1 MVELYRLGGAYAE
14 VGDDET
20 AFGGS
25 RSTRFGA
32 FMIGLTADPESLPD
46 ARGWVRSFWEALH
59 RHATDAGSYV
69 NAMADIEEDR
79 VRASYGPAK
88 YERLARI
95 KAEYDPDNVFHHNAN
110 IKPAL
115 QPI

>member
-1 MVELYRLGGAYAE
+1 
-14 VGDDET
+14 VGEDET

-25 RSTRFGA
+25 RKARYGFNIAALSPA
-32 FMIGLTADPESLPD
+32 PDVLEADR
-46 ARGWVRSFWEALH
+46 AWVRTFWDALLPYSSQGS
-59 RHATDAGSYV
+59 GSYV
-69 NAMADIEEDR
+69 NFMAEYDENR

-95 KAEYDPDNVFHHNAN
+95 KADYDRENVFHLNPN

-115 QPI
+115 QPV